1 MCGPFLIFKVD
12 WIEADQNSKA
22 VSLMMLPVL
31 LNCKGQEGP
40 FLWQPAYLHPPPNT
54 GNLLWLSLSIP
65 TFHTKKKK
73 KKKNTC
79 LIFPFYFSLTPIVSI
94 YLSTSVSIAQI
105 WYKFLDESRFS
116 QKTRVFLL
124 LFLFGMVFDLVV
136 CFVFLPWCCGI
147 IVPRPGIEPR
157 SRALKVQSLN
167 HSITRE
173 FHKFVFFFFLTVK
186 AGRKGLPSGS
196 VVKNLPASAGDMRLI
211 PDQGRSHVP
220 RSN

>member
-73 KKKNTC
+73 KKKTC

-147 IVPRPGIEPR
+147 IVPRPGIEPW
-157 SRALKVQSLN
+157 SREWKCRVLTIPSPGNFTSL
-167 HSITRE
+167 S
-173 FHKFVFFFFLTVK
+173 FFF
-186 AGRKGLPSGS
+186 
-196 VVKNLPASAGDMRLI
+196 
-211 PDQGRSHVP
+211 
-220 RSN
+220 

>member
-22 VSLMMLPVL
+22 VSLMMLLVL

-40 FLWQPAYLHPPPNT
+40 FLWQPAYLHPPSNT
-54 GNLLWLSLSIP
+54 GNLPWLSLFLFPHS
-65 TFHTKKKK
+65 TLKK
-73 KKKNTC
+73 KKKNC

-94 YLSTSVSIAQI
+94 YLSKSVSIAQI

-124 LFLFGMVFDLVV
+124 LFLFGIVFGLVV
-136 CFVFLPWCCGI
+136 CFVFLHRCCGI

-157 SRALKVQSLN
+157 SRAVKVQSLN
-167 HSITRE
+167 HSIDRE
-173 FHKFVFFFFLTVK
+173 FHKFVFFFLTVK
-186 AGRKGLPSGS
+186 DGRKGLPSGS
-196 VVKNLPASAGDMRLI
+196 VVKNLPANAGDMRLI